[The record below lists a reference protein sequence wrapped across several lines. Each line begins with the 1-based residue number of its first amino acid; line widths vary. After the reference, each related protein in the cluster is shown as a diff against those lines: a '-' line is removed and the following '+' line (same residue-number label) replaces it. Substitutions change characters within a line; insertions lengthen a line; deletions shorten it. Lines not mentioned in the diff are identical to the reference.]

1 MPAWFC
7 TDPDTHQYCKPVN
20 DHSWEFCELR
30 HELKETSRG
39 VVSIPIVCL
48 SFVDLH
54 DYPLDDIWE
63 ICSGY
68 YESFEQMVE
77 TYGFREALCIMAECI
92 FEQTS
97 LSEVS
102 AFRFDT
108 DESAV
113 QMIQERVR
121 GG

>member
-1 MPAWFC
+1 MSAWFC

-20 DHSWEFCELR
+20 DHSWWFCELR
-30 HELKETSRG
+30 HDFRETDQG
-39 VVSIPIVCL
+39 VVTIPVVCF
-48 SFVDLH
+48 SVIDLH
-54 DYPLDDIWE
+54 DYSLNDIWE

-77 TYGFREALCIMAECI
+77 TYGFREALRIMAECI

-97 LSEVS
+97 FYELST
-102 AFRFDT
+102 FRFDT
-108 DESAV
+108 DENAI